1 MKNQRIVAKRPGGPE
16 VMQLITEE
24 MPEPTGQQVRIKVLA
39 SGVAYGDIYLRSG
52 FVPFT
57 SFPVTPGYDFV
68 GVVDYAPEDLS
79 TFKQGDLVAGLP
91 VLGSYS
97 QYICIDQDRL
107 VAVPE
112 GLDPAEAVSVILN
125 YTTAYQLL
133 KYAAKLEPGDSALV
147 HAAAGGVGTAL
158 LQLARHRG
166 IEVFGTADTRK
177 LDLVKELGA
186 TPIDYKN
193 TDFVAVMKQMK
204 PEGVTAVFDAI
215 GGNHLIR
222 SNAVV
227 KKGGILVAYGIIAA
241 VQQKK
246 HPALSVFETIF
257 LFARLKLTPNSK
269 RFVFSAI
276 NATKDKTSES
286 LKTDMREM
294 LNMLRL
300 KEIKPIVA
308 ERFPLK
314 DAVRAHEVLEAAKL
328 TGKIVLV
335 QD

>member
-1 MKNQRIVAKRPGGPE
+1 MSKAIRIHAHGGPE
-16 VMQLITEE
+16 VMQLLTEE
-24 MPEPTGQQVRIKVLA
+24 MPEPAGQQVRVKVLA

-52 FVPFT
+52 FVPLT

-68 GVVDYAPEDLS
+68 GIIDYAPQES
-79 TFKQGDLVAGLP
+79 SIFKQGDFVAGLP
-91 VLGSYS
+91 MLGSYS
-97 QYICIDQDRL
+97 KYICIDQDRL

-133 KYAAKLEPGDSALV
+133 KYVAKLNPGDSALV

-158 LQLARHRG
+158 LQLAQRQG

-177 LDLVKELGA
+177 LNLVKELGA

-193 TDFVAVMKQMK
+193 TDFVTEMKRMK

-215 GGNHLIR
+215 GGTHLIH

-227 KKGGILVAYGIIAA
+227 KKGGTLVAYGITGD

-246 HPALSVFETIF
+246 HPALSVLQTLF

-269 RFVFSAI
+269 KFVFGAI
-276 NATKDKTSES
+276 NATKDKTPES
-286 LKTDMREM
+286 LKNDMKEM
-294 LNMLRL
+294 LSMLRR
-300 KEIKPIVA
+300 KEISPVIA
-308 ERFPLK
+308 ARFPLK
-314 DAVRAHEVLEAAKL
+314 DAVHAHEVLESSKT

-335 QD
+335 RD